1 MTAVTLKEAKEALE
15 SLGDWMDSRY
25 NRIDVEPPIQSW
37 EMPRKEKDFFT
48 VYAMNLV
55 LESDGFECLAE
66 QERKD
71 IEAFVR
77 ILRRLGAKETSSFVH
92 STLAAL
98 KNKTPAE
105 ENDCTS
111 RYYSLY
117 RREKV
122 CLRLLDHIGLRIYLR
137 YFRHAQAIDA
147 AGGSIF
153 NPKEWQGE
161 LRNA

>member
-1 MTAVTLKEAKEALE
+1 MSAVTLKEAKEALE

-25 NRIDVEPPIQSW
+25 NRIDIEPPIQGW
-37 EMPRKEKDFFT
+37 EMPRRERDFFT

-66 QERKD
+66 QASKD
-71 IEAFVR
+71 IEAFLR
-77 ILRRLGAKETSSFVH
+77 ILRRLGAKETSSFVD
-92 STLAAL
+92 STLRTL
-98 KNKTPAE
+98 KSKTPADE
-105 ENDCTS
+105 DECTS

-117 RREKV
+117 KREKV
-122 CLRLLDHIGLRIYLR
+122 WLRLLDFIGARIYLR
-137 YFRHAQAIDA
+137 YFRHAEAIDA

-161 LRNA
+161 LRAA